1 MPFLSIEFAL
11 FFLLFLPLYWL
22 CRPSPR
28 LQNLLLL
35 AAGLG
40 WLVYIAPLAAL
51 VLAAFSLAVSLLAQL
66 LTRSRSNTARRW
78 WLGTGVV
85 LALANLVFFKFSD
98 FFRPLLQQHSGST
111 LPDIL
116 MPLGI
121 SYYTFQGIAYLVAL
135 YRGESPRLGTLQ
147 QLLHFGFFPTIT
159 SGPIIRAA
167 AFKGSGGR
175 LEAGMAE
182 QIRTAVP
189 RDMVK
194 PALAVS
200 LIVLGIAK
208 KWWLAGTLGESWVD
222 PVFENPLQYDAPS
235 VLAAVYG
242 YTVQLFMDFSGY
254 SDLVIG
260 MAMLLGF
267 RLPENFN
274 MPLRAYNIR
283 DFWDRWHITLSTWIR
298 DYIYIPLGGSRHGFT
313 RTQINLMLAM
323 LLSGIWHGQGW
334 NFLLWGALHGAA
346 LVLLNIGDKIGGRR
360 EILAASRIGRL
371 IGILFTLHFVCFSFV
386 VFRTASLSDAAL
398 VFQSLAGQG
407 AGWRMPELPV
417 AALLVLF
424 AAALAAYGL
433 LARAFRFASAALEKL
448 PVWLWW
454 LPLTAAMVLLMVLAP
469 SGIPGFIYANF

>member
-51 VLAAFSLAVSLLAQL
+51 ALAAFSLAVSLLAQL
-66 LTRSRSNTARRW
+66 LTRSRSTAARRW
-78 WLGTGVV
+78 WLGAGVV

-135 YRGESPRLGTLQ
+135 YRGQSPRLGTLQ

-182 QIRTAVP
+182 QIRTAAP

-313 RTQINLMLAM
+313 RTQANLMIAM

-386 VFRTASLSDAAL
+386 VFRTASLGDATL

-433 LARAFRFASAALEKL
+433 LARAFRFAAAALEKL

>member
-1 MPFLSIEFAL
+1 
-11 FFLLFLPLYWL
+11 
-22 CRPSPR
+22 
-28 LQNLLLL
+28 
-35 AAGLG
+35 
-40 WLVYIAPLAAL
+40 
-51 VLAAFSLAVSLLAQL
+51 
-66 LTRSRSNTARRW
+66 
-78 WLGTGVV
+78 
-85 LALANLVFFKFSD
+85 
-98 FFRPLLQQHSGST
+98 
-111 LPDIL
+111 

-182 QIRTAVP
+182 QICTAAP

>member
-51 VLAAFSLAVSLLAQL
+51 ALAAFSLAVSLLAQL
-66 LTRSRSNTARRW
+66 LTRSRSAAARRW
-78 WLGTGVV
+78 WLGAGVV

-135 YRGESPRLGTLQ
+135 YRGQSPRLGTLQ

-182 QIRTAVP
+182 QIRTAAP

-334 NFLLWGALHGAA
+334 NFLLWGALHGTA

-386 VFRTASLSDAAL
+386 VFRTASLGDATL

-433 LARAFRFASAALEKL
+433 LARVFRCAAAALEKL

>member
-182 QIRTAVP
+182 QIRTAAP

-433 LARAFRFASAALEKL
+433 LARVFRCAAAALEKL

>member
-51 VLAAFSLAVSLLAQL
+51 ALAAFSLAVSLLAQL

-135 YRGESPRLGTLQ
+135 YRGQSPRLGTLQ

-182 QIRTAVP
+182 QIRTAAP

-274 MPLRAYNIR
+274 MPLCAYNIR

-386 VFRTASLSDAAL
+386 VFRTASLGDATL

-433 LARAFRFASAALEKL
+433 LARAFRFAAAALEKL

>member
-135 YRGESPRLGTLQ
+135 YRGQSPRLGTLQ

-175 LEAGMAE
+175 VEAGMAE
-182 QIRTAVP
+182 QIRTAAP

-433 LARAFRFASAALEKL
+433 LARVFRCAAAALEKL